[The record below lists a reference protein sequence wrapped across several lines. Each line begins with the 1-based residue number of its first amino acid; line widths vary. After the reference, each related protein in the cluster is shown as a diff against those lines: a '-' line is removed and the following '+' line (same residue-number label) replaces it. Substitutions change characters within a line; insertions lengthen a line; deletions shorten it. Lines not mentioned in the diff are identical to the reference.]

1 MYKRIPFLRILLATL
16 LGVFLDA
23 NYQPS
28 LLAWTIILVFFFS
41 TAILFFR
48 SALIIKWKLAW
59 TLGTPMIGILIA
71 IGGIS
76 NALRSNS
83 RKINPDFHT
92 STVLLIIEEG
102 PKPGIASNRYQAR
115 VYNADRPIPE
125 PTQNT
130 YVYIKKTDN
139 STIVPGDVLLSAI
152 IPQRLKKNN
161 NPGAFDFFTYSK
173 RNGIGFTMMLE
184 GPNQYTKIGQT
195 KKGIE
200 SWLLRTREKILSII
214 KKHIKKRQNAGLAEA
229 MLIGYREDLDKELLN
244 AYTNTGV
251 VHIIAISGL
260 HLGLIFLLMDL
271 IIRTIAGRKKAAL
284 AGLIISL
291 PLLWIFAILTGSS
304 ASVIRSAIMF
314 SLIIIGKTIGKK
326 SSGMNSLL
334 GSAFM
339 LLLWNPDIRFDLG
352 FQLSYAAVASILLFD
367 QEIKK
372 MVFFK
377 NKAALYLWG
386 MVSITLA
393 AQVLTTPIVIANFH
407 RFPTLFLFTNLIAVP
422 LSSLVLV
429 MEILLCII
437 HPFDAVASGLGSA
450 INGLIQLMN
459 DYVLLMGKIPFGMIE
474 QLQISHTMMLLIGF
488 YAVAWYFL
496 FKSPG
501 RFIFLCLGLLGI
513 ALPVVHLI
521 EKIQRRKT
529 REIHV
534 LNLYG
539 ATAIIHQHGDHAI
552 MTASSSL
559 LDNRKK
565 TNELFRQTGIALGIE
580 HWTIHTFPNE
590 PVMISLQERKK
601 TKPWMLICHAK
612 SISLTNLKDLIPK
625 GTLIIADAS
634 TPVWKIKQW
643 EKESQKLHLPF
654 KSLPEE
660 GPFTIRCHQTPK

>member
-1 MYKRIPFLRILLATL
+1 MTL
-16 LGVFLDA
+16 LGIFLDA
-23 NYQPS
+23 NCQPS
-28 LLAWTIILVFFFS
+28 LQTWTIILAFFFLS
-41 TAILFFR
+41 TICFFPSTR
-48 SALIIKWKLAW
+48 IVKWKWCW
-59 TLGTPMIGILIA
+59 TLGTSMIGILIA

-76 NALRSNS
+76 NALRSNC
-83 RKINPDFHT
+83 RKIYPSLNT
-92 STVLLIIEEG
+92 STVLLSITEG
-102 PKPGIASNRYQAR
+102 PKSSSASNRYVAR
-115 VYNADRPIPE
+115 FFKTDSGIIDSKLS
-125 PTQNT
+125 T
-130 YVYIKKTDN
+130 YLYIKKTDS
-139 STIVPGDVLLSAI
+139 STIMPGDLLLSLT
-152 IPQRLKKNN
+152 IPQLLKKNA

-173 RNGIGFTMMLE
+173 RNGIGHTMMLE
-184 GPNQYTKIGQT
+184 GPNQYTKIVQTNKGRAGWMLRT
-195 KKGIE
+195 KK
-200 SWLLRTREKILSII
+200 KILSII
-214 KKHIKKRQNAGLAEA
+214 KKQIKNKQNAGLAEA

-260 HLGLIFLLMDL
+260 HLGLIFMLMDL
-271 IIRTIAGRKKAAL
+271 LICTIAGRKKAAL
-284 AGLIISL
+284 AGLVISL

-314 SLIIIGKTIGKK
+314 SFIIIGKTIGRK

-339 LLLWNPDIRFDLG
+339 LLLWNPDLRFDLG

-377 NKAALYLWG
+377 NKSALYLWS

-437 HPFDAVASGLGSA
+437 HPFDAMATGLGSA

-459 DYVLLMGKIPFGMIE
+459 DYVLLMGKIPFGMID
-474 QLQISHTMMLLIGF
+474 QLDISNSMLLLCSL
-488 YAVAWYFL
+488 YAAAWYSL
-496 FKSPG
+496 FKSPD
-501 RFIFLCLGLLGI
+501 RFIFLFLVQLGLV
-513 ALPVVHLI
+513 LPMVHLT
-521 EKIQRRKT
+521 EKMRHRKT

-539 ATAIIHQHGDHAI
+539 STAIIHQHGHHAI
-552 MTASSSL
+552 LTASASL

-565 TNELFRQTGIALGIE
+565 TKELLSQTGIALGIE
-580 HWTIHTFPNE
+580 HWKIESFPDD
-590 PVMISLQERKK
+590 PVMISLKK
-601 TKPWMLICHAK
+601 VLENKPWLLLCHAK
-612 SISLTNLKDLIPK
+612 SISLSNLKNEINKKSLIV
-625 GTLIIADAS
+625 ADAS
-634 TPVWKIKQW
+634 TPVWKINQW
-643 EKESQKLHLPF
+643 EKESQKLHLRF
-654 KSLPEE
+654 KSIPEE
-660 GPFTIRCHQTPK
+660 GPFTIRCHQTQ